1 MEPDIYFEPSLSS
14 YKYGKVIVEY
24 ESFFAY

>member
-14 YKYGKVIVEY
+14 YKYSMVIVEY